1 MIYPLSDPAVNP
13 ENVSLPTGDK
23 MASNNTLRSY
33 SIIPCFIFVELVIMS
48 GTVLLAYYMECTD
61 LFSVHVQGFFCNDAD
76 LMKPYPGTE
85 ESSFVPPLIL
95 YCVVAAAPTT
105 IIFIGEVSMYM
116 MKSTREA
123 LLAQEKTI
131 VTGDCCY
138 LNPLIRR
145 IIRFIG
151 VFAFGLFATDI
162 FVNAGQV
169 VTGGLSPYFLSVC
182 KPNYTGTECRF
193 NHQFIV
199 NGNICTGNHV
209 VVEKARRSF
218 PSKDASL
225 SVYSAVYLTMYITST
240 IKTKSS
246 RLAKPV
252 LCLGTLCSA
261 FLTGLNRVSEY
272 RNHCS
277 DVVAGFILGSAIA
290 LFLVRTTKTCI
301 RFGKVVEKGS
311 EKKREKRRWILVMS
325 YFQIII
331 FILSLILEQTQTGNW
346 MINSSCSFPEPL
358 TWVCFHFKVNHVK
371 IYALKFLYTANIFM
385 YIFDEIHFSDSTSV
399 GEGTKY
405 TKR

>member
-1 MIYPLSDPAVNP
+1 
-13 ENVSLPTGDK
+13 
-23 MASNNTLRSY
+23 MASNHILRSY

-48 GTVLLAYYMECTD
+48 GTVLLAYYMEWTD
-61 LFSVHVQGFFCNDAD
+61 LFSVHVQGFFCNDAE

-85 ESSFVPPLIL
+85 EASFVPPLIL
-95 YCVVAAAPTT
+95 YCVVTAAPTA
-105 IIFIGEVSMYM
+105 IIFVGEVSMYA
-116 MKSTREA
+116 MKSTRES

-145 IIRFIG
+145 VIRFIG

-182 KPNYTGTECRF
+182 KPNYTGTECRL
-193 NHQFIV
+193 NHQFIT
-199 NGNICTGNHV
+199 NSNICTGNPIIV
-209 VVEKARRSF
+209 GNARRSF

-277 DVVAGFILGSAIA
+277 DVVAGFILGSAVA
-290 LFLVRTTKTCI
+290 VFLGVCVVNNFKCVHGAITKQKSEDYRGLPLMTFP
-301 RFGKVVEKGS
+301 RVES
-311 EKKREKRRWILVMS
+311 PLET
-325 YFQIII
+325 
-331 FILSLILEQTQTGNW
+331 LSAQ
-346 MINSSCSFPEPL
+346 
-358 TWVCFHFKVNHVK
+358 NHSASMTEV
-371 IYALKFLYTANIFM
+371 T
-385 YIFDEIHFSDSTSV
+385 
-399 GEGTKY
+399 
-405 TKR
+405 

>member
-1 MIYPLSDPAVNP
+1 
-13 ENVSLPTGDK
+13 

-61 LFSVHVQGFFCNDAD
+61 LFSVHVQGFFCNDAE
-76 LMKPYPGTE
+76 LMKPYPGNE

-95 YCVVAAAPTT
+95 YCVVAAAPTAV
-105 IIFIGEVSMYM
+105 IFIGEVSMYV

-138 LNPLIRR
+138 LNPLVRR

-193 NHQFIV
+193 NHQFII
-199 NGNICTGNHV
+199 NGNICTGSPIA
-209 VVEKARRSF
+209 VENARRSF

-277 DVVAGFILGSAIA
+277 DVVAGFILGSAVA
-290 LFLVRTTKTCI
+290 LFLGICVVNNFKGVHCAAAKQKTEDY
-301 RFGKVVEKGS
+301 RGLPLMTFPRVES
-311 EKKREKRRWILVMS
+311 PLET
-325 YFQIII
+325 
-331 FILSLILEQTQTGNW
+331 LSAQTQEQGRKLDNDFGVMLLPTTG
-346 MINSSCSFPEPL
+346 MMS
-358 TWVCFHFKVNHVK
+358 H
-371 IYALKFLYTANIFM
+371 
-385 YIFDEIHFSDSTSV
+385 
-399 GEGTKY
+399 
-405 TKR
+405 